1 MYIMKRY
8 EVVIK
13 RGRRTPDEHRIMRAN
28 NINSLIGM
36 AQDMMKEDDSINAI
50 TIMGLTYKE
59 YEVVER

>member
-1 MYIMKRY
+1 MRRY

-36 AQDMMKEDDSINAI
+36 AQDMLQDDDDINAI
-50 TIMGLTYKE
+50 TIMGVTHNE
-59 YEVVER
+59 FEIVSR